1 VGIEPEMGGEDF
13 GRFGRTKEQ
22 VPICLFRL
30 GAVAPEAVA
39 AAAAGGPALPS
50 LHSSRFAPVLEPTL
64 STGSMAM
71 AAAVL
76 DLLGA
81 R

>member
-1 VGIEPEMGGEDF
+1 
-13 GRFGRTKEQ
+13 
-22 VPICLFRL
+22 LFRL

-39 AAAAGGPALPS
+39 AAAAGGSALPS

-64 STGSMAM
+64 STGTTAM
-71 AAAVL
+71 VAAVL